1 MKPKTIDYSSEEEV
15 ARLAESGD
23 PVALEIMALATE
35 FGFNPSAS
43 PLEDPKRAFELWKKA
58 SDLGSPKA
66 SFHLA
71 QLLESGHGGH
81 MDKKLS
87 SALFK
92 RAEKAGFLTEQQ
104 SYSRLQANK
113 SSSAKIGGTHV
124 LVIDSHDLDIQ
135 RLIVLLKDHG
145 CYVSHVKNGA
155 QGLEFLS
162 KSSDVKLIFTELGLQ
177 LMGGIE
183 FLKRLRS
190 SDNKD
195 LPVVIYSSD
204 ASKEHIVE
212 AKKQKIMGWL
222 MKPVSKIKLD
232 EIMKM
237 VATTQKKLDR

>member
-1 MKPKTIDYSSEEEV
+1 MRVDNVRDVV
-15 ARLAESGD
+15 ADVKVVGCHAVPCNPIFNLDAA
-23 PVALEIMALATE
+23 VAIRSL
-35 FGFNPSAS
+35 
-43 PLEDPKRAFELWKKA
+43 
-58 SDLGSPKA
+58 
-66 SFHLA
+66 
-71 QLLESGHGGH
+71 
-81 MDKKLS
+81 LS
-87 SALFK
+87 SDKVSAM
-92 RAEKAGFLTEQQ
+92 RARAV
-104 SYSRLQANK
+104 N
-113 SSSAKIGGTHV
+113 

-237 VATTQKKLDR
+237 VATTQKKLAR